1 VLGFDGPE
9 FEACLGT
16 IAIARRTVLDAVLNI
31 QAAVVSRFGSLGL
44 LALTFAFPVAFRRG
58 FWLRIV
64 WGF

>member
-16 IAIARRTVLDAVLNI
+16 VAIARRAVLDAVLDV
-31 QAAVVSRFGSLGL
+31 QATVVSRFGSLGL
-44 LALTFAFPVAFRRG
+44 LAFGFAFRRR

-64 WGF
+64 CRF